1 MLKRTVKFLAIVLVA
16 VTLIL
21 SFASCKQS
29 DAPKGYQLV
38 ACEGDKFRL
47 YVPTQAWMPNTTG
60 GVTSAFFSQSEN
72 TSVSVYIADD
82 AGEMTAEEYANYCN
96 EKFAAELDGY
106 KLIGTEKCVLGGVAA
121 IKSVFVAN
129 NLYQNREGAF
139 EKVAYQYMQVMAR
152 YDGDMYILT
161 YTAPEEFY
169 ESHLEDVEGN
179 DKGEGIIPYF
189 TFASAYSSGEEKKY
203 SDKVE
208 VPEGM
213 KLISTDERAYRFFVP
228 TEWQINK
235 RTDISAA
242 YYSESDRSNVSV
254 QIYICG
260 TGDAVKDVDTYFA
273 RCEASYKDMFAEYEL
288 ISSENIAISNLNA
301 KRYVIA
307 VSTGE
312 IDYKVLQAIV
322 KKGDAI
328 YCLTYTATAENY
340 DAHVSDVEKMIE
352 VFEIR

>member
-1 MLKRTVKFLAIVLVA
+1 M
-16 VTLIL
+16 
-21 SFASCKQS
+21 
-29 DAPKGYQLV
+29 
-38 ACEGDKFRL
+38 
-47 YVPTQAWMPNTTG
+47 
-60 GVTSAFFSQSEN
+60 
-72 TSVSVYIADD
+72 
-82 AGEMTAEEYANYCN
+82 
-96 EKFAAELDGY
+96 
-106 KLIGTEKCVLGGVAA
+106 
-121 IKSVFVAN
+121 
-129 NLYQNREGAF
+129 
-139 EKVAYQYMQVMAR
+139 
-152 YDGDMYILT
+152 
-161 YTAPEEFY
+161 
-169 ESHLEDVEGN
+169 
-179 DKGEGIIPYF
+179 
-189 TFASAYSSGEEKKY
+189 
-203 SDKVE
+203 
-208 VPEGM
+208 
-213 KLISTDERAYRFFVP
+213 P

-273 RCEASYKDMFAEYEL
+273 RCEASYKDMFEEYEL
-288 ISSENIAISNLNA
+288 ISSENITISDLNA

-312 IDYKVLQAIV
+312 IDYRILQAIV